1 MRDNIALNLTLCAV
15 RAHYSTTTRLATV
28 HKFFKLIGLRMRTR

>member
-1 MRDNIALNLTLCAV
+1 MLDNIALNLTLCVV

-28 HKFFKLIGLRMRTR
+28 RILPGTH